1 MAELK
6 GLAHTLPNPSILLN
20 TVILKEARAS
30 SEVEN
35 VITTHDKL
43 YQALSAK
50 GIEID
55 AATKEVLRYR
65 EAILEGYHAVQK
77 RGFLNTNTII
87 AIQRVLEENNAGL
100 RKLPGT
106 SLKNAVTGEVIY
118 TPPDDKEAILALM
131 KNLEDYINEEDEVS
145 PLIKLAVQH

>member
-1 MAELK
+1 
-6 GLAHTLPNPSILLN
+6 
-20 TVILKEARAS
+20 
-30 SEVEN
+30 
-35 VITTHDKL
+35 
-43 YQALSAK
+43 
-50 GIEID
+50 
-55 AATKEVLRYR
+55 
-65 EAILEGYHAVQK
+65 
-77 RGFLNTNTII
+77 
-87 AIQRVLEENNAGL
+87 L